1 MTKRYEENLSDQEI
15 ADFAIWAKENTEDFM
30 KLYKR
35 KYSQQFYINN
45 YPVYLTSLKNNTL
58 KKAS

>member
-1 MTKRYEENLSDQEI
+1 MTERYEEKLSDQEI

-30 KLYKR
+30 NLYKR
-35 KYSQQFYINN
+35 KTSQQFYLDN
-45 YPVYLTSLKNNTL
+45 YPIYLTSLKNNTL